1 MRVNDRN
8 GGPVSPTRG
17 GNVRR
22 TKGARI
28 IHCATLKLITIHH
41 QMIPLVSQHSGE
53 HAAPYFHATL
63 ADTVDTNHAP

>member
-41 QMIPLVSQHSGE
+41 QMIPLVSQLSGK

-63 ADTVDTNHAP
+63 ADTVDTTHAP